1 MSFVE
6 QRIKNI
12 LTNNHIEFEETEHE
26 AVYTSQK
33 AAHVIGLESEE
44 AGVKSLIFKT
54 KKAEYILVLNPGNQK
69 VATKK
74 IAQMENTKSLHFA
87 SPEDVVKITGIPI
100 GCVPPFGHRTKLK
113 TYLNEEL
120 LTCEYIYF
128 NPGSHTKTIKIKS
141 KDLLKVLENPIK
153 FR

>member
-12 LTNNHIEFEETEHE
+12 LTNSQIEFEETEHE

-44 AGVKSLIFKT
+44 AGVKTLIFKT

-69 VATKK
+69 VDTKK
-74 IAQMENTKSLHFA
+74 IARMVGTKSLHFA
-87 SPEDVVKITGIPI
+87 SPEDVIEITGVPI

-120 LTCEYIYF
+120 LSCEYLYF
-128 NPGSHTKTIKIKS
+128 NPGSHTKTIKINP